1 MPMQRCEMR
10 AAVTTW
16 LRRVRAFR
24 ALGLW
29 TCVTHLGSGA
39 IRWLESDLRRKRP
52 AKQQR
57 GEHRPVAS
65 GRFFRR
71 RPLSP
76 CSFVQ
81 TFLQTLVRRLRVQT
95 LVQTFVRLYKRWYR
109 DRFQLPR
116 SMAPALTNDRARSW
130 QGKSFQSRRG
140 RTPCSDLS
148 RRHRHRHGP
157 PHGRAGRRAEGSDD
171 ENGHRARRRTE
182 LVRPMCDGFGVQV
195 VYTDLPND
203 RFQLVMMLSKAG
215 RRRRFAAAPS
225 RCGGLLAGVFSA
237 PIHGRLG
244 IPADVP
250 ALKFALQ
257 VRKAFVIRPFPGAT
271 RSTHLRWQV
280 QPPLCRC
287 TP

>member
-1 MPMQRCEMR
+1 M
-10 AAVTTW
+10 
-16 LRRVRAFR
+16 
-24 ALGLW
+24 
-29 TCVTHLGSGA
+29 
-39 IRWLESDLRRKRP
+39 
-52 AKQQR
+52 
-57 GEHRPVAS
+57 
-65 GRFFRR
+65 
-71 RPLSP
+71 
-76 CSFVQ
+76 
-81 TFLQTLVRRLRVQT
+81 
-95 LVQTFVRLYKRWYR
+95 
-109 DRFQLPR
+109 
-116 SMAPALTNDRARSW
+116 PALTNARDRTAPVV
-130 QGKSFQSRRG
+130 GKGRASNRGG

-171 ENGHRARRRTE
+171 ENGHRARRQTVR
-182 LVRPMCDGFGVQV
+182 VRPMCDGFNVQV

-203 RFQLVMMLSKAG
+203 MFQLVMMLSKAG

-225 RCGGLLAGVFSA
+225 SFGGLLAGVVSSS
-237 PIHGRLG
+237 IHGRLG

-257 VRKAFVIRPFPGAT
+257 VWKAFVMRPFPKIGAT

>member
-1 MPMQRCEMR
+1 MSPFGIAT
-10 AAVTTW
+10 AACANGCSMYKRW
-16 LRRVRAFR
+16 YD
-24 ALGLW
+24 GLLQ
-29 TCVTHLGSGA
+29 TFV
-39 IRWLESDLRRKRP
+39 E
-52 AKQQR
+52 
-57 GEHRPVAS
+57 
-65 GRFFRR
+65 
-71 RPLSP
+71 P

-81 TFLQTLVRRLRVQT
+81 TF
-95 LVQTFVRLYKRWYR
+95 VQTFVHYKRWYR

-182 LVRPMCDGFGVQV
+182 RVRPMCDGFGVQV

-225 RCGGLLAGVFSA
+225 RFGGLLAGVVSA
-237 PIHGRLG
+237 SIHGRLG

-257 VRKAFVIRPFPGAT
+257 VWKAFVVRPFPKIGAT